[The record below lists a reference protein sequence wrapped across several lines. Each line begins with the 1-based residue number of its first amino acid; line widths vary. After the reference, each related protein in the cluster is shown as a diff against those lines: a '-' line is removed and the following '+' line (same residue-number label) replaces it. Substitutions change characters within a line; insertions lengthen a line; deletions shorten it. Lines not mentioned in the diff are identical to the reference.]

1 MPPFFYFRPF
11 DFHPDTREPDNRA
24 RFLFFRLP
32 IEVEDEEA
40 EEMLNFA
47 IWVINA
53 AVLGLIAIVVLLFVT
68 GVF

>member
-11 DFHPDTREPDNRA
+11 DFHPDTREPDHRA

-32 IEVEDEEA
+32 VEVEDERT
-40 EEMLNFA
+40 EEMLNTA
-47 IWVINA
+47 IWLINA
-53 AVLGLIAIVVLLFVT
+53 AVLGLIAVVVLLFVT